1 MTFSRDH
8 TRWLASRTA
17 PWPRNV
23 ALTLTKL
30 NLKKFEK
37 NLKVRTLISNDW
49 ESVLALHGKCFPDM
63 EPWTR
68 EQFESQIRI
77 FPEGQIGVEFQGK
90 LVASSASL
98 ILDFELYRKWHSF
111 DEISD
116 NSFIRNHGDGGN
128 TLYGIEVMVDPAFR
142 GLKLARRMYDARKAL
157 ARRRNLMR
165 IVIGG
170 RIPGYHVH
178 AETMQAR
185 EYIDKVVGKEL
196 YDPVLTVQLSNGFA
210 IKRLLPNYIEDK
222 ASEGY
227 AAFLEWTNIDYVPD
241 TRLRFVPTTPV
252 RVCVVQYQLRPV
264 QNFADFARQC
274 EYFARVVSDYEC
286 DFVLFPELFT
296 CQLLPLIEA
305 PNDSDAMRLL
315 SKFTDQYLELFTQLA
330 VKYNVNIVGGSHL
343 TVEDNHLYN
352 ISYLFRRDGTL
363 GKQYKLHITPAEK
376 SAWGVVGGDR
386 VEVFDT
392 DRGKI
397 AIQVCYDIEFP
408 EVTRISVEQGAQIIF
423 VPFSTDERYAY
434 LRVRYC
440 AQARCI
446 ENHVYVAIAGCVGNL
461 PDVKSMGL
469 HYAQSGIF
477 TPSDIP
483 FKRDAIA
490 AECTPNIETVIFED
504 LDLELLKKHKQTGSV
519 LNWNDRRS
527 DLYEIRYL
535 KDRGCA

>member
-1 MTFSRDH
+1 M
-8 TRWLASRTA
+8 
-17 PWPRNV
+17 
-23 ALTLTKL
+23 TKL

-37 NLKVRTLISNDW
+37 NLKVRTLTLSDW
-49 ESVLALHGKCFPDM
+49 ESMLALHEKCFPGMD
-63 EPWTR
+63 PWTR

-77 FPEGQIGVEFQGK
+77 FPEGQIGVEYQGN
-90 LVASSASL
+90 LVASSNSL
-98 ILDFELYRKWHSF
+98 ILDFELYREWHSF

-116 NSFIRNHGDGGN
+116 NSFIRNHSDAGN
-128 TLYGIEVMVDPAFR
+128 TLYGIEMMVDPAFR

-170 RIPGYHVH
+170 RIPGYHAH
-178 AETMQAR
+178 ADAMQAR

-210 IKRLLPNYIEDK
+210 IKRLLPNYIKDQE
-222 ASEGY
+222 SEGY
-227 AAFLEWTNIDYVPD
+227 AVFLEWTNIDYVPD
-241 TRLRFVPTTPV
+241 TKQRYVPTTPV
-252 RVCVVQYQLRPV
+252 RVCVVQYQLRQV
-264 QNFADFARQC
+264 QSFSDFARQC
-274 EYFARVVSDYEC
+274 EYFARVASDYEC
-286 DFVLFPELFT
+286 DFVLFPEIFT
-296 CQLLPLIEA
+296 CQLLPLVGEA

-330 VKYNVNIVGGSHL
+330 VKYNINIVGGSHL

-363 GKQYKLHITPAEK
+363 GKQYKLHITPSEK
-376 SAWGVVGGDR
+376 SSWGVVGGDK

-408 EVTRISVEQGAQIIF
+408 EVTRIAVEQGAQIIF

-461 PDVKSMGL
+461 PDIKSMGL

-483 FKRDAIA
+483 FERDAVA

-535 KDRGCA
+535 KDRA